1 MNRFRN
7 YLANHGRFYTAALI
21 GALVFALAYPLAPPV
36 RFLAAGD
43 SFFAIF
49 LAAIAVMIA
58 RVTPD
63 DLRARAAV
71 EDEGIFIVVFVALAV
86 IAFSSV
92 SIITVL
98 HQKSGSAPLP
108 LALALLAMPLGWF
121 ALHTLVAFHYA
132 YIYYDKKGRETG
144 LDFPDTAEPGVWEF
158 LYYYFTN
165 GTTAQTSDTNVRTT
179 RMRRAT
185 LAHSVLSF
193 FYNAAII
200 AMSVNAVIA
209 IAS

>member
-1 MNRFRN
+1 LNRLRN
-7 YLANHGRFYTAALI
+7 HLSHHGRFYASAI
-21 GALVFALAYPLAPPV
+21 VGALVFVFARSLVQPL
-36 RFLAAGD
+36 RFLVAGD
-43 SFFAIF
+43 SFFALYLI
-49 LAAIAVMIA
+49 AIAVMVA
-58 RVTPD
+58 RVTPK
-63 DLRARAAV
+63 DLRARAAR
-71 EDEGIFIVVFVALAV
+71 EDEGIVIVAAVALAM

-98 HQKSGSAPLP
+98 HQKHGTTTLP
-108 LALALLAMPLGWF
+108 LTLALLGMPLGWF
-121 ALHTLVAFHYA
+121 ALHTLIAFHYA
-132 YIYYDKKGRETG
+132 YIYYDKKGQETG

-158 LYYYFTN
+158 LYYSFTI
-165 GTTAQTSDTNVRTT
+165 GTTAQTSDTNVHTT
-179 RMRRAT
+179 RMRQAT